1 MLVYNYPGSL
11 AGHGTKSSLT
21 TRPWH
26 WWCYYPAVIPAGG
39 TRPSGHF
46 DGVAKE
52 TDVTDIHH
60 RIPRTGFSGECR
72 FSAIVG
78 CRPAITCGVQPQS
91 LIRWKV
97 HLHLF
102 EWVIDGVCR
111 SEHTDWLIDSFY
123 WLEYTEWVIDG
134 FCRSEF
140 IATYA
145 SPITRTATF
154 DWLIDSFYRLEYNYW
169 VIDNFIG

>member
-1 MLVYNYPGSL
+1 MMLLPGRHSRG
-11 AGHGTKSSLT
+11 GHPPI
-21 TRPWH
+21 RPLWRGCERDWRDWH
-26 WWCYYPAVIPAGG
+26 P
-39 TRPSGHF
+39 
-46 DGVAKE
+46 
-52 TDVTDIHH
+52 H

-154 DWLIDSFYRLEYNYW
+154 DWLIDSFYRSEYIEWLTDSFYRLEYNYW